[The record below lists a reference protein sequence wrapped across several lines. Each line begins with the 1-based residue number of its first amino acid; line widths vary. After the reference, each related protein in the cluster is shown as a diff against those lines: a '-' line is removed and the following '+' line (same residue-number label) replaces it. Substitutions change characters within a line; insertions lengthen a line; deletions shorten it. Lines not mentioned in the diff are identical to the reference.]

1 MNKNKKAIITGGS
14 GFLGSNISTKL
25 LADGWEVVSADIAP
39 PEDERV
45 THADVNL
52 LADDI
57 ASEKLADPDAV
68 INLAGKNIFGRWNKE
83 FKEAVY
89 KTRVDLTE
97 NLVELFNKEK
107 YRPDVF
113 VSASAAG
120 YYGDGGDEKL
130 NTQSSAGE
138 GFLAKVSRDWE
149 AAARRAEDTGVPTT
163 IIRNGHILGAGGLLG
178 VLLPFYRWGLG
189 GPLSSGEQWFPWVYV
204 DDIARMY
211 IAAVAQE
218 GEPETVNGVAPEQIT
233 NLDFSRQLADV
244 LGRPHLLRIPGFGL
258 RLLFGEFGEEMLYSQ
273 RIETEAIDKLNF
285 EYEYKSLQPA
295 LGQIVENSNKNELV

>member
-1 MNKNKKAIITGGS
+1 MQDSRKAIITGGS
-14 GFLGSNISTKL
+14 GFLGSNISKKL

-39 PEDERV
+39 PADERV

-57 ASEKLADPDAV
+57 ASEKLADPEAV
-68 INLAGKNIFGRWNKE
+68 INLAGKNIFGRWNEE

-120 YYGDGGDEKL
+120 YYGDRGDEKL
-130 NTQSSAGE
+130 NTRSSAGT

-149 AAARRAEDTGVPTT
+149 AAARQAEDTGVPTT

-189 GPLSSGEQWFPWVYV
+189 GPLSSGEQWFPWVHV

-211 IAAVAQE
+211 IAAVEQE
-218 GEPETVNGVAPEQIT
+218 GEPETVNGVAPEQVT
-233 NLDFSRQLADV
+233 NKEFSKQLAGA
-244 LGRPHLLRIPGFGL
+244 LGRPHLLRIPGFVL
-258 RLLFGEFGEEMLYSQ
+258 RLLFGEFGKEMLYSQ
-273 RIETEAIDKLNF
+273 RIETQADDKLNF
-285 EYEYKSLQPA
+285 EYRYKKLRLA
-295 LGQIVENSNKNELV
+295 LKDIASK